1 MIAQLKTLMH
11 DLTNPAVLGSGAPA
25 RVRNTYFASMA
36 MIALTPLMLL
46 SLAVAPGLTPLAVP
60 IAATLVI
67 ICTLQIFLIRIEWFR
82 PETGPAL
89 ALVGW
94 AMLTWAA
101 WMTGGLYS
109 PALYALVVLVVL
121 AQMCNGWRWGLVP
134 LVPSALTI
142 LAFAFARV
150 AGVFPVSGI
159 RISPMLYAVIVCGFV
174 VALSAL
180 VALLLHQ
187 MGVVESRLDTELDER
202 RDSDKRL
209 QRVIGNAPFGA
220 MICHLDGGILMVT
233 EVNHLASVVLNMDA
247 ERLVGSRVIDAFPDA
262 DRTLAKDMRR
272 VAALGGTHDTGA
284 LPFYS
289 SGERRVL
296 DMHSFQIEPGYLA
309 AFFTDVTEKRDA
321 ELEINRLAYTDN
333 LTELPNRSLLN
344 SRLSTAIADARE
356 RATRVAVLFV
366 DLDDFKPVN
375 DLYGH
380 DAGDKLLVA
389 VGRRL
394 QGCTRSTDTVARLGG
409 DEFTMIISDIS
420 TLEQAEIVARK
431 AVSSLRE
438 PFVIDGHTVRVTA
451 SVGVALTS
459 DGDDDATA
467 LLANSDTA
475 MYQAKEAGRDRY
487 RVYEGAAV

>member
-1 MIAQLKTLMH
+1 MTAWLNARMH
-11 DLTNPAVLGSGAPA
+11 DLTNPAVLGPGAPA
-25 RVRNTYFASMA
+25 TVRNTYLVSMA

-46 SLAVAPGLTPLAVP
+46 SLVVAPVLTPLVLP
-60 IAATLVI
+60 IAATVVI
-67 ICTLQIFLIRIEWFR
+67 ISFIQIVLIRIDWFR

-89 ALVGW
+89 TIVAW

-101 WMTGGLYS
+101 WQTGGLYS

-121 AQMCNGWRWGLVP
+121 AQMCNGWLWGLVT
-134 LVPSALTI
+134 LIPSALTI

-150 AGVFPVSGI
+150 SGVFPAFGI
-159 RISPMLYAVIVCGFV
+159 QISPLLYAAIVGGFV
-174 VALSAL
+174 VALSSL
-180 VALLLHQ
+180 VALLIRR
-187 MGVVESRLDTELDER
+187 MGLVESQLDKELGER
-202 RDSDKRL
+202 RKADQRL

-220 MICHLDGGILMVT
+220 LMCHLDGGTLMVT
-233 EVNHLASVVLNMDA
+233 QVNDLASVVLNTDA
-247 ERLVGSRVIDAFPDA
+247 DRLVGSRVADAFPDA
-262 DRTLAKDMRR
+262 DRTLAKNMRR

-284 LPFYS
+284 LPFYA
-289 SGERRVL
+289 SGEHRVL

-333 LTELPNRSLLN
+333 LTELPNRSLLH
-344 SRLSTAIADARE
+344 SRLSTAIADAHAR
-356 RATRVAVLFV
+356 TTQVAVLFV

-380 DAGDKLLVA
+380 DAGDQLLVA

-420 TLEQAEIVARK
+420 TQEQAETVARK

-438 PFVIDGHTVRVTA
+438 PFLIDGHAVHVTA

-459 DGDDDATA
+459 DGDDDANA
-467 LLANSDTA
+467 LLAHSDVA
-475 MYQAKEAGRDRY
+475 MYQAKEAGRDGY
-487 RVYEGAAV
+487 RVYEAGAA